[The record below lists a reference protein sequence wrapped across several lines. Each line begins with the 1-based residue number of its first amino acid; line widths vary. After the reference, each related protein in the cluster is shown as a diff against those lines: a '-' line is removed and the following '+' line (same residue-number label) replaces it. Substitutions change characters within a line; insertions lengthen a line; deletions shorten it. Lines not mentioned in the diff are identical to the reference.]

1 MGNRTYT
8 FDNVLITGASSGI
21 GEALARALAGP
32 DAFLAL
38 SGRNAGR
45 LQSVASDLEEL
56 GCTVDS
62 ALVDVQDLRAT
73 ADWINRTDAGH
84 PLDLVIA
91 NAGISGGTGALG
103 GESEDQVRGI
113 FAVNLAGV
121 LNTVLPAVSLMRQR
135 GRGQIAIISSLA
147 GFRGMPSA
155 PAYSASKAAVKAY
168 GEALRGELHEDGVG
182 VSVVCPG
189 FVTSRITERNEFRMP
204 FLMEADEAARIIIR
218 GLERNRAR
226 ICFPWQMH
234 AAVWLLAA
242 LPPAWT
248 DPLLRK
254 APKKS

>member
-1 MGNRTYT
+1 MGKRSDFRNI
-8 FDNVLITGASSGI
+8 LITGASSGI
-21 GEALARALAGP
+21 GEALAHALAGP
-32 DAFLAL
+32 DSFLAL

-45 LQSVASDLEEL
+45 LHRVATDVEERGSV
-56 GCTVDS
+56 VD
-62 ALVDVQDLRAT
+62 AKLVDVQDRQAT
-73 ADWINRTDAGH
+73 ADWIHRTDARN
-84 PLDLVIA
+84 PLDLVVA

-103 GESEDQVRGI
+103 GESEDQVRDI

-121 LNTVLPAVSLMRQR
+121 LNTVLPAVSLMKQR

-168 GEALRGELHEDGVG
+168 GEALRGELHEDGIG

-189 FVTSRITERNEFRMP
+189 FVKSRITDRNEFRMP
-204 FLMEADEAARIIIR
+204 FLMEADDAARIIVR

-226 ICFPWQMH
+226 ISFPWPMH

-248 DPLLRK
+248 DPFLRK
-254 APKKS
+254 APKKT